1 VNRSVLYRVA
11 LFVGLAVAAVV
22 VLVPTAVRPAPAWW
36 PWRQPV
42 RLGLD
47 LQGGTYLLYGVDIE
61 QAIDTTID
69 RSMQDLERELREAQ
83 IGATSVERQGRT
95 IELRLA
101 NKDKRRDAEDL
112 VRERFPSLVPAPQ
125 PDVERGADLAFALDP
140 REVQRLRENV
150 REQALKIIRNRIDQ
164 FGVAEP
170 TVQAQGNDEI
180 VVQLPGIQ
188 DPQRA
193 KDLIGKTALL
203 EFKLLPRAG
212 DPNAGTIEKPGP
224 GMQVL
229 PGKSAGGR
237 RQSYL
242 VERRTLMTGDVLT
255 DARVSPGSATE
266 GMAVEFVLDARGTKQ
281 FAQITSANVG
291 RNLAIV
297 LDGVVESAPVIR
309 EPITGGRGQITGRF
323 DFAEAQ
329 DLANV
334 LRNGALPAPLKL
346 LEERT
351 VGPSLGQD
359 SIRNGVLSFIV
370 GSTLVVLFMVL
381 YYRGGG
387 LIADGALL
395 MNVLLLV
402 ATFAAFGFT
411 LSLPGI
417 AGIVLT
423 IGMAVDANVLI
434 LERIREELRLGKSP
448 RAAIDAGYER
458 AWYAIRDS
466 NLTTFLSGL
475 ILFQFGSGPVR
486 GFAVTLCVGIL
497 TSLATGVFGT
507 RVVYDLITARRR
519 LATVSV

>member
-1 VNRSVLYRVA
+1 VSRSVLYRA
-11 LFVGLAVAAVV
+11 LLFVGLAVAAVV
-22 VLVPTAVRPAPAWW
+22 FLVPTFVRPVPSWW

-47 LQGGTYLLYGVDIE
+47 LQGGTHLLYGVDVE
-61 QAIDTTID
+61 QAIDNTVD

-83 IGATSVERQGRT
+83 IGASSVERDGRT
-95 IELRLA
+95 IHVRLA
-101 NKDKRRDAEDL
+101 NKEKGSQVADIVK
-112 VRERFPSLVPAPQ
+112 ERFPSLVPVPQ
-125 PDVERGADLAFALDP
+125 PDVEAGDIAFTLEP
-140 REVQRLRENV
+140 RDMQRIRESV
-150 REQALKIIRNRIDQ
+150 REQALNIIRNRIDQ

-170 TVQAQGNDEI
+170 TVQAQGADEI

-193 KDLIGKTALL
+193 KELIGKTALL
-203 EFKLLPRAG
+203 EFKLLAQGPQ
-212 DPNAGTIEKPGP
+212 AGTIEHPGP
-224 GMQVL
+224 GVQVL
-229 PGKSAGGR
+229 PGKGEGGR

-255 DARVSPGSATE
+255 DAHVSPGSATE
-266 GMAVEFVLDARGTKQ
+266 GMAVEFVLDARGAKQ
-281 FAQITSANVG
+281 FGQITSANVG

-297 LDGVVESAPVIR
+297 LDGMVESAPVIR

-346 LEERT
+346 IEERT

-359 SIRNGVLSFIV
+359 SIRKGILSFVV
-370 GSTLVVLFMVL
+370 GSALVVAFMLV

-387 LIADGALL
+387 VIADGALL
-395 MNVLLLV
+395 LNVLLLIGI
-402 ATFAAFGFT
+402 FAAFGFT

-434 LERIREELRLGKSP
+434 LERIREELRLGKTA
-448 RAAIDAGYER
+448 RAAIEAGYER

-466 NLTTFLSGL
+466 NVTTFCSGL
-475 ILFQFGSGPVR
+475 ILFQFGTGPVR
-486 GFAVTLCVGIL
+486 GFAVTLCLGIL

-507 RVVYDLITARRR
+507 RVVYDFLTSRRR
-519 LATVSV
+519 LTTVSV

>member
-1 VNRSVLYRVA
+1 VSRSVLYRVV
-11 LFVGLAVAAVV
+11 LFVSLAIAAIVF
-22 VLVPTAVRPAPAWW
+22 LVPTFARPAPSWW
-36 PWRQPV
+36 PWHQPV

-47 LQGGTYLLYGVDIE
+47 LQGGTHLLYGVDVE
-61 QAIDTTID
+61 QAIDNTVD
-69 RSMQDLERELREAQ
+69 RSMQDLERELRDAQ
-83 IGATSVERQGRT
+83 IGASSVEREGR
-95 IELRLA
+95 IIHVRVA
-101 NKDKRRDAEDL
+101 NKDKRPQVED
-112 VRERFPSLVPAPQ
+112 VVKERFPSLVPVPQ
-125 PDVERGADLAFALDP
+125 PDVEAGDVAFTLEP
-140 REVQRLRENV
+140 RDIQRIRENV
-150 REQALKIIRNRIDQ
+150 REQALNIIRNRIDQ

-170 TVQAQGNDEI
+170 TVQAQGADEI

-193 KDLIGKTALL
+193 KELIGKTALL
-203 EFKLLPRAG
+203 EFKLLAQGPQ
-212 DPNAGTIEKPGP
+212 AGTIEHPGP
-224 GMQVL
+224 GVQVL
-229 PGKSAGGR
+229 PGKSEKGR

-255 DARVSPGSATE
+255 DAHVSPGSATE
-266 GMAVEFVLDARGTKQ
+266 GMAVEFVLDARGAKQ
-281 FAQITSANVG
+281 FGQITSANVG

-346 LEERT
+346 IEERT

-359 SIRNGVLSFIV
+359 SIRKGVLSFVV
-370 GSTLVVLFMVL
+370 GSALVIAFMVF

-402 ATFAAFGFT
+402 GVFAAFGFT

-434 LERIREELRLGKSP
+434 LERIREELRLGKTP
-448 RAAIDAGYER
+448 RAAIEAGYER

-466 NLTTFLSGL
+466 NVTTFCSGL
-475 ILFQFGSGPVR
+475 ILFQFGTGAVR
-486 GFAVTLCVGIL
+486 GFAVTLCLGIL

-507 RVVYDLITARRR
+507 RVVYDLLTSRRR
-519 LATVSV
+519 LTTVSV